1 MTRSSS
7 TTPAANRQTF
17 SWAAHWPQ
25 IAWVL
30 LDWAASAFSTISIVL
45 VVAYVEKI
53 VFADNAWGVPGGVV
67 WAWTLAAGILVSALA
82 APWLAAWAD
91 RRQAHKQA
99 LLLSI
104 LVGSIACLFLAA
116 VPPTARLAIVVF
128 IATASVAFDMAAI
141 FIGSLLPR
149 LATGQQADRL
159 SAAGFAC
166 GYAGGAIALVLA
178 TTLVAVRE
186 SLGLTMTVSLR
197 LSFAVMGVWWLI
209 FSLPAV
215 CTQMG
220 IELNGQQDGESS
232 DTSANA
238 LFAFA
243 RSLFDRHGVAR
254 SLGQILVGAM
264 LVLGAV
270 QTAISQFSSLALE
283 EFHLDAT
290 ALVRLVLLVQ
300 VIALPGALFIGWLSV
315 RVSRRGSLFLCLAGW
330 AIVLLL
336 AWIVRTPAEVTALA
350 VLLAL
355 VLGGLQSALRAT
367 VSSLTRAG
375 RSGVTIGLL
384 QVGTKL
390 AGFLASVLF
399 GSVYAAT
406 GHPRS
411 GLIVLLVQLLIG
423 AWILLKLTGRS
434 TVAGDDCITPHP

>member
-1 MTRSSS
+1 M
-7 TTPAANRQTF
+7 
-17 SWAAHWPQ
+17 
-25 IAWVL
+25 
-30 LDWAASAFSTISIVL
+30 
-45 VVAYVEKI
+45 
-53 VFADNAWGVPGGVV
+53 
-67 WAWTLAAGILVSALA
+67 
-82 APWLAAWAD
+82 
-91 RRQAHKQA
+91 
-99 LLLSI
+99 
-104 LVGSIACLFLAA
+104 
-116 VPPTARLAIVVF
+116 
-128 IATASVAFDMAAI
+128 
-141 FIGSLLPR
+141 
-149 LATGQQADRL
+149 
-159 SAAGFAC
+159 
-166 GYAGGAIALVLA
+166 LA

-350 VLLAL
+350 VL
-355 VLGGLQSALRAT
+355 
-367 VSSLTRAG
+367 
-375 RSGVTIGLL
+375 
-384 QVGTKL
+384 
-390 AGFLASVLF
+390 
-399 GSVYAAT
+399 
-406 GHPRS
+406 
-411 GLIVLLVQLLIG
+411 
-423 AWILLKLTGRS
+423 
-434 TVAGDDCITPHP
+434 